1 MAANSGETP
10 ALFAADGTGPLRVAG
25 WLLVAIVLMVVDYRT
40 GLVHQVRSAVASLT
54 DPVYRIAATPT
65 RVARA
70 AREAVGDRRDLMA
83 ENEQLRQS
91 LLLSEARLGRQAA
104 LAEQNERLRELLGVR
119 ERYALEGRLAE
130 LIDIDLDPFRHRL
143 VLGVGRAGGIEPG
156 QAVID
161 GRGVMGQVVAA
172 EAQHATMLL
181 VTDPGHAVPVK
192 VLRSGLRA
200 VAYGTGTTDA
210 LRLPHIPF
218 SADVRVG
225 DALVTSGLGGRFPP
239 GLPVGTV
246 RELKPDETGT
256 FVEAIALPAAGLAR
270 SGEVLVL
277 REEEARSDVPVTG
290 SAYADDPAELRPGD
304 PTATGDKSEAKPAG
318 PPAAPVDRTGQ
329 ARGPA
334 ATEAVGNSE
343 PPEYPPQ

>member
-1 MAANSGETP
+1 
-10 ALFAADGTGPLRVAG
+10 
-25 WLLVAIVLMVVDYRT
+25 
-40 GLVHQVRSAVASLT
+40 
-54 DPVYRIAATPT
+54 
-65 RVARA
+65 
-70 AREAVGDRRDLMA
+70 
-83 ENEQLRQS
+83 
-91 LLLSEARLGRQAA
+91 
-104 LAEQNERLRELLGVR
+104 
-119 ERYALEGRLAE
+119 
-130 LIDIDLDPFRHRL
+130 
-143 VLGVGRAGGIEPG
+143 
-156 QAVID
+156 VID

-343 PPEYPPQ
+343 PPEDPPQ

>member
-1 MAANSGETP
+1 MAASSGETP
-10 ALFAADGTGPLRVAG
+10 ALFAPDGHGTLQVAG
-25 WLLVAIVLMVVDYRT
+25 WLLLAIVLMVVDYRT
-40 GLVHQVRSAVASLT
+40 GAVGQVRSAFASLA
-54 DPVYRIAATPT
+54 DPLYRIAATPT
-65 RVARA
+65 RAARVARD
-70 AREAVGDRRDLMA
+70 AVGDRRDLMA

-91 LLLSEARLGRQAA
+91 LLLSEARLGRYAA
-104 LAEQNERLRELLGVR
+104 LAEQNARLRELLGVR

-143 VLGVGRAGGIEPG
+143 LLGVGRDGGIEPG

-161 GRGVMGQVVAA
+161 GRGVMGQVIAA

-181 VTDPGHAVPVK
+181 VTDPGHAIPVT

-200 VAYGTGTTDA
+200 IAYGTGSTDA

-225 DALVTSGLGGRFPP
+225 DALVTSGLGGRFPS
-239 GLPVGTV
+239 GLPVGTI
-246 RELKPDETGT
+246 RELKPDDTGT

-277 REEEARSDVPVTG
+277 REEREAIRATLPETAASLPGT
-290 SAYADDPAELRPGD
+290 AEPAESAAAPDATPDDTPDNAAESGD
-304 PTATGDKSEAKPAG
+304 AATPSASTPSAPSN
-318 PPAAPVDRTGQ
+318 PPASTPR
-329 ARGPA
+329 
-334 ATEAVGNSE
+334 
-343 PPEYPPQ
+343 